1 MDLDEDKQ
9 KIAVNFDFTE
19 YKIQNREELVLY
31 VSFWKSMDD
40 EEMTQENYLGEAKV
54 LLGACLDLPGDWGIK
69 GDKGEFDLKDLLSE
83 AEEISGRSI
92 KLRAKWTQAE
102 L

>member
-9 KIAVNFDFTE
+9 KIAVSFDFTE
-19 YKIQNREELVLY
+19 YKIQNRDELVLY
-31 VSFWKSMDD
+31 VSFWKSMED

-54 LLGACLDLPGDWGIK
+54 ALGDCLDLAGDWGI
-69 GDKGEFDLKDLLSE
+69 KGEFDLKDLMSE

-92 KLRAKWTQAE
+92 KLRAKWTPAE
-102 L
+102 